1 MSYDIAIIGSGP
13 AGMSAAIYAT
23 RGGMKTLVI
32 AGANAGGQ
40 VTQTEAIENYAG
52 IPSVDGYTL
61 YSTMLAQAES
71 FGAEVRYETAL
82 SVAAEGDEK
91 RVVTDGGEYVARALI
106 IATGAKH
113 RKLGLD
119 NEDALRGKGVSYCA
133 TCDGGFFRNK
143 DVAVVGGGDTALT
156 EALYLARLCKKVYI
170 VHRRREYRAAKILV
184 ERLRATE
191 NVEEVLDSVAYG
203 LAGSPVEALEVADV
217 HGGGV
222 RRLEVS
228 GVFVAIGTEPDSALV
243 ADKVDTE
250 RGYIITDSEM
260 RTSLE
265 GVFAAGDVRVSPLRQ
280 VVTACADG
288 AIAATY
294 ATEYVNLHKR
304 S

>member
-1 MSYDIAIIGSGP
+1 MSYDIVIVGSGP
-13 AGMSAAIYAT
+13 AGMSAAIYAA

-61 YSTMLAQAES
+61 YSTMLKQAES
-71 FGAEVRYETAL
+71 FGAEVRYETAI
-82 SVAAEGDEK
+82 SVGAEGEDK
-91 RVVTDGGEYVARALI
+91 KVVTDGGEYTARALI

-113 RKLGLD
+113 RKLGLE
-119 NEDALRGKGVSYCA
+119 NEEALTGKGVSYCA
-133 TCDGGFFRNK
+133 TCDGGFFRGK
-143 DVAVVGGGDTALT
+143 VVAVVGGGDTALT

-170 VHRRREYRAAKILV
+170 VHRRREYRAAQILV

-191 NVEEVLDSVAYG
+191 NIEEVLDSVAYG
-203 LAGSPVEALEVADV
+203 LEGSPVEALEVADV
-217 HGGGV
+217 HSGGV
-222 RRLEVS
+222 RRLEVQ

-243 ADKVDTE
+243 ADVVDTE
-250 RGYIITDSEM
+250 RGYIVTDSEM
-260 RTSLE
+260 RTSIE

-280 VVTACADG
+280 VVTACSDG

-294 ATEYVNLHKR
+294 ATEYVNLRKN

>member
-1 MSYDIAIIGSGP
+1 MSYDIVIVGSGP
-13 AGMSAAIYAT
+13 AGMSAAIYAA

-61 YSTMLAQAES
+61 YSTMLKQAES
-71 FGAEVRYETAL
+71 FGAEVRYETAI
-82 SVAAEGDEK
+82 SVGAEGEDK
-91 RVVTDGGEYVARALI
+91 KVVTDGGEYTARALI

-113 RKLGLD
+113 RKLGLE
-119 NEDALRGKGVSYCA
+119 NEEALTGKGVSYCA
-133 TCDGGFFRNK
+133 TCDGGFFRGK
-143 DVAVVGGGDTALT
+143 VVAVVGGGDTALM
-156 EALYLARLCKKVYI
+156 
-170 VHRRREYRAAKILV
+170 
-184 ERLRATE
+184 RATE
-191 NVEEVLDSVAYG
+191 NIEEVLDSVAYG
-203 LAGSPVEALEVADV
+203 LEGSPVEVLEVADV

-222 RRLEVS
+222 RRLEVQ

-243 ADKVDTE
+243 ADVVDTE
-250 RGYIITDSEM
+250 RGYIVTDSEM
-260 RTSLE
+260 RTSIE

-280 VVTACADG
+280 VVTACSDG

-294 ATEYVNLHKR
+294 ATEYVNLHKK

>member
-1 MSYDIAIIGSGP
+1 MSYDIVIVGSGP
-13 AGMSAAIYAT
+13 AGMSAAIYAA

-61 YSTMLAQAES
+61 YSTMLKQAES
-71 FGAEVRYETAL
+71 FGAEVRYETAI
-82 SVAAEGDEK
+82 SVGAEGEDK
-91 RVVTDGGEYVARALI
+91 KVVTDGGEYTARALI

-119 NEDALRGKGVSYCA
+119 NEEALIGKGVSYCA
-133 TCDGGFFRNK
+133 TCDGGFFRGK
-143 DVAVVGGGDTALT
+143 VVAVVGGGDTALT

-170 VHRRREYRAAKILV
+170 VHRRREYRAAQILV

-191 NVEEVLDSVAYG
+191 NIEEVLDSVAYG
-203 LAGSPVEALEVADV
+203 LEGSPVEVLEVADV
-217 HGGGV
+217 HGGV
-222 RRLEVS
+222 RRLEVQ

-243 ADKVDTE
+243 ADVVDTE
-250 RGYIITDSEM
+250 RGYIVTDSEM
-260 RTSLE
+260 RTSIE

-280 VVTACADG
+280 VVTACSDG

-294 ATEYVNLHKR
+294 ATEYVNLRKN

>member
-1 MSYDIAIIGSGP
+1 MSYDIVIVGSGP
-13 AGMSAAIYAT
+13 AGMSAAIYAA

-61 YSTMLAQAES
+61 YSTMLKQAES
-71 FGAEVRYETAL
+71 FGAEVRYETAI
-82 SVAAEGDEK
+82 SVGAEGEDK
-91 RVVTDGGEYVARALI
+91 KVVTDGGEYTARALI

-113 RKLGLD
+113 RKLGLE
-119 NEDALRGKGVSYCA
+119 NEEALTGKGVSYCA
-133 TCDGGFFRNK
+133 TCDGGFFRGK
-143 DVAVVGGGDTALT
+143 VVAVVGGGDTALT

-170 VHRRREYRAAKILV
+170 VHRRREYRAAQILV

-191 NVEEVLDSVAYG
+191 NIEEVLDSVAYG
-203 LAGSPVEALEVADV
+203 LEGSPVEVLEVADV

-222 RRLEVS
+222 
-228 GVFVAIGTEPDSALV
+228 LV
-243 ADKVDTE
+243 ADVVDTE
-250 RGYIITDSEM
+250 RGYIVTDSEM
-260 RTSLE
+260 RTSIE

-280 VVTACADG
+280 VVTACSDG

-294 ATEYVNLHKR
+294 ATEYVNLHKK